1 MAKQRSP
8 AYSKNKGNA
17 YERKIVN
24 ELKELSGNDNI
35 STTRLSSKAMDN
47 MKIDIF
53 DSDNI
58 FPCYFQLKK
67 TQTTPSIK
75 KINAEVGLKD
85 KPLCIL
91 WDIQV
96 KKEGNTNI
104 TSAGEY
110 AMLPKALFY
119 EMLEIYISDV
129 GDKAR
134 EEIILDKEDEILAKT
149 IEFYNKLKEE

>member
-1 MAKQRSP
+1 MANRSP

-17 YERKIVN
+17 YERQIVN
-24 ELKELSGNDNI
+24 ELKKLSGNDNI
-35 STTRLSSKAMDN
+35 STTRLASKAMDN
-47 MKIDIF
+47 MKIDVY
-53 DSDNI
+53 DPDNV
-58 FPCYFQLKK
+58 FPCYWQLKK
-67 TQTTPSIK
+67 TKTTPSLK

-91 WDIQV
+91 WNVQIQ
-96 KKEGNTNI
+96 KEGNTNI

-119 EMLEIYISDV
+119 EMLGIYISDV
-129 GDKAR
+129 GDNVKEKIAL
-134 EEIILDKEDEILAKT
+134 EKEDEILSKT